1 MLDARP
7 HCCPRDPQV
16 SKGRLVFWS
25 LEKGQRKR
33 KGTEVGKSRSS
44 QRRRRSASTTSSMA
58 TVAEPIE
65 LEESGEEVV
74 DLTCESLEPVVVDL
88 THNDSVVI
96 VEEHLGGR
104 RRNNTRSTTQAAS
117 CILSSDDEDA
127 RDNDPIVSR
136 RSRDPPP
143 TSHNSPRTS
152 GSVSCPICMD
162 GYSEITQS
170 GRLIVSTKCGHIFC
184 SQCLRDA
191 LRNVTSCP
199 TCRKKLTP
207 KQYHPIY
214 I

>member
-1 MLDARP
+1 MN
-7 HCCPRDPQV
+7 
-16 SKGRLVFWS
+16 S
-25 LEKGQRKR
+25 GQRKR
-33 KGTEVGKSRSS
+33 KGSEGGKSRPS

-58 TVAEPIE
+58 AVTEPIE

-74 DLTCESLEPVVVDL
+74 DLTCESYEPVVVDL

-96 VEEHLGGR
+96 VEEHPSGR
-104 RRNNTRSTTQAAS
+104 RRNSTRATTQVTTS
-117 CILSSDDEDA
+117 CILSSDDEDT
-127 RDNDPIVSR
+127 RDNDLIVGR

-143 TSHNSPRTS
+143 TSHNSTRTS

-199 TCRKKLTP
+199 TCRKKLTH

>member
-1 MLDARP
+1 M
-7 HCCPRDPQV
+7 
-16 SKGRLVFWS
+16 SS
-25 LEKGQRKR
+25 GQRKR
-33 KGTEVGKSRSS
+33 KASEGKSRSS
-44 QRRRRSASTTSSMA
+44 QRRRRGASTTSSMA

-65 LEESGEEVV
+65 VEESGEEVV

-96 VEEHLGGR
+96 VEEHQSPR
-104 RRNNTRSTTQAAS
+104 RRRSTARNTSQAAS
-117 CILSSDDEDA
+117 CILSSDDEDT
-127 RDNDPIVSR
+127 RDNDGFGSR
-136 RSRDPPP
+136 GSRDLPPVNH
-143 TSHNSPRTS
+143 SSARTS

-191 LRNVTSCP
+191 LKNVTSCP
-199 TCRKKLTP
+199 TCRKKLTH